1 MSSSPSG
8 PAASPAPVSVVPGD
22 DGDLS
27 ASPAAGP
34 AGLVRRLWAA
44 GQGLVRQ
51 LAKFG
56 LVGVVAL
63 TVDIGLFNLVSY
75 VGAAPLLAGQPL
87 MAKVLSTTA
96 ATLVAWL
103 GNRYWTFRH
112 TRRADVRREAVLYF
126 VMCTIG
132 LFIALSCL
140 WVSHYLLGFT
150 SPLADNIAANVVG
163 LVLGTTFRFWA
174 YKRFVFTGTAPSA
187 APVG

>member
-8 PAASPAPVSVVPGD
+8 PAPTALDTPVVTTGPPRPSV
-22 DGDLS
+22 
-27 ASPAAGP
+27 
-34 AGLVRRLWAA
+34 VRRLWAA
-44 GQGLVRQ
+44 GRGLVLQ

-75 VGAAPLLAGQPL
+75 VGTDPLLAGQPL
-87 MAKVLSTTA
+87 LAKILSTTA
-96 ATLVAWL
+96 ATMVAWV

-112 TRRADVRREAVLYF
+112 TRRADAGREALLYF
-126 VMCTIG
+126 AMCTIG

-150 SPLADNIAANVVG
+150 SPLADNIAANVIG
-163 LVLGTTFRFWA
+163 LALGTTFRFWA
-174 YKRFVFTGTAPSA
+174 YKRFVFTGSA
-187 APVG
+187 VPATTG